1 MNMKNILLILTLVLA
16 TTVLAEIP
24 DTVIP
29 EDIARDLAIK
39 RYNELFHDKY
49 HLNPIDNKYYL
60 FPELP
65 PSYFHKAELREGNWY
80 LEGDPPAGYFIYATV
95 TGDGRHIEL
104 TRVGFAPQ

>member
-1 MNMKNILLILTLVLA
+1 MKNILLILTIVLA
-16 TTVLAEIP
+16 TTVLGEIP

-49 HLNPIDNKYYL
+49 HLNPIDNNYYL

-65 PSYFHKAELREGNWY
+65 PSYFHKAELRDGNAQQAGPGY
-80 LEGDPPAGYFIYATV
+80 AAQGVGSPDP
-95 TGDGRHIEL
+95 
-104 TRVGFAPQ
+104 